1 MFLLAKS
8 EIKMLLLSILIFE
21 LNHKHWERIADGKE
35 GGTGQT
41 FRPICYHFFIKFGT
55 FFSDFILGSRHG

>member
-21 LNHKHWERIADGKE
+21 LNYKNWENIADGKE
-35 GGTGQT
+35 G
-41 FRPICYHFFIKFGT
+41 
-55 FFSDFILGSRHG
+55 